1 MAKRSIL
8 TYLLAAATVLVVHLA
23 SAEEAFDITAGK
35 GEITLVTK
43 GHWHVNK
50 DYSWKVTVG
59 DKTLDKSKFSLT
71 DTSAKVTGVPQG
83 TAKIKGAVCNGD
95 QCLPFGKEVAV
106 E

>member
-1 MAKRSIL
+1 MPKRSAFS
-8 TYLLAAATVLVVHLA
+8 YVLATAAMLFVHLA
-23 SAEEAFDITAGK
+23 FADEAFDIKTGK
-35 GEITLVTK
+35 GEITVVTK

-50 DYSWKVTVG
+50 DYSWRVTAG
-59 DKTLDKSKFSLT
+59 DKVLDKAKFSLT

-83 TAKIKGAVCNGD
+83 TVKIKGAVCNGD